1 MIYELVKQN
10 RSYRRFDESYELD
23 RETLVELIELARLSP
38 SGSNKQPLKYIL
50 SNDREKNAQIFSC
63 LGWAGHIKDWPGP
76 AEGERPTGYI
86 VILGDTTIKKEYQY
100 DPGIVAQTMLLGA
113 IEKGLGGC
121 MLSNLDKKKLRDV
134 LAIDEQFDLLL
145 VIALGKPVEEVV
157 IDTVGED
164 GSTKYWRDENQ
175 VHHVPK
181 RKLDDLILS
190 E

>member
-1 MIYELVKQN
+1 M
-10 RSYRRFDESYELD
+10 
-23 RETLVELIELARLSP
+23 
-38 SGSNKQPLKYIL
+38 
-50 SNDREKNAQIFSC
+50 
-63 LGWAGHIKDWPGP
+63 
-76 AEGERPTGYI
+76 
-86 VILGDTTIKKEYQY
+86 ILGDTRIKKEYQY

-113 IEKGLGGC
+113 TEKGLGGC

-164 GSTKYWRDENQ
+164 GSINYWRDENR

-181 RKLDDLILS
+181 RKLDDLIL